1 MARTS
6 ERLKAEVGVIFSTSN
21 RSNSKFKLKIFR
33 NKTIDDLIDCD
44 FVTPGIPK
52 NALIKEV
59 IIGKNHIKYIAEK
72 YNIK

>member
-6 ERLKAEVGVIFSTSN
+6 ETLKAAVGVIFSTSN

-33 NKTIDDLIDCD
+33 NKTVDDLIDCD

-52 NALIKEV
+52 SALIKEV
-59 IIGKNHIKYIAEK
+59 IIGEDYIKQVAKK